1 MQFRLLAVALGFAF
15 ALPAQH
21 ERKPQMIWQGEV
33 DGTAFLYIHGKRLE
47 VETKSGPPVSR
58 QRYHIYDA
66 LPETRQEA
74 RLSVSEGR
82 GYVHIVEQPRA
93 DNRYTLA
100 VAIEDRQTGSSFYSI
115 ALYWDAGDIYDRK
128 PGGGADRI
136 TWSGRVGEEVIVS
149 CRGSHCTAEAVS
161 GAPVMHERVKVSR
174 PLPDRDVQVTVENVD
189 GRGEVRLIEQPAE
202 SNGYTA
208 RVRIRDPQ
216 GGAGDYSFALTWAR
230 PGRVDPQLGTAQTGL
245 VWSGR
250 VEGAI
255 RVTVHGGAAFS
266 GVVNGRPVVGESA
279 RFDRPL
285 PARSDLSPAIRKRQ
299 GRGNVEIIEVPSN
312 QNGYQ
317 LVFEVRDS
325 GSGSDFYEVE
335 VTW

>member
-1 MQFRLLAVALGFAF
+1 MQFRLLALALGFAS

-33 DGTAFLYIHGKRLE
+33 DGTAFLYIRGKRLQ
-47 VETKSGPPVSR
+47 VETKSGPPVAR
-58 QRYHIYDA
+58 QRYRVYDP
-66 LPETRQEA
+66 LPDTRQDV
-74 RLSVSEGR
+74 RLDVSEGR
-82 GYVHIVEQPRA
+82 GYVHIAEQPRA

-115 ALYWDAGDIYDRK
+115 ALYWNAGDLYDHT
-128 PGGGADRI
+128 PGGRADRI
-136 TWSGRVGEEVIVS
+136 TWSGRVDEEVIVS
-149 CRGSHCTAEAVS
+149 CRGSHCASETVS
-161 GAPVMHERVKVSR
+161 GAPVMHERVKIPH
-174 PLPDRDVQVTVENVD
+174 PLPDRDVKGTLENVD

-230 PGRVDPQLGTAQTGL
+230 PGRLDPQPAAQTGL

-250 VEGAI
+250 VEGTI
-255 RVTVHGGAAFS
+255 RVTVRGGAAFS
-266 GVVNGRPVVGESA
+266 QVVNGRPVVEENA

-285 PARSDLSPAIRKRQ
+285 PARSDLSPSVKKRQ
-299 GRGNVEIIEVPSN
+299 GRGNVDIIEVPSKG
-312 QNGYQ
+312 NGYQ

-325 GSGSDFYEVE
+325 GNGSDFYEVE